1 MSKNPHTGMPG
12 RMTVAAKALAA
23 LENIDRHPPLLTRAS
38 SLLTHILGD
47 DARHATQQSPPGS
60 DEIVFTL
67 DDIQFRFVYGGTP
80 DDDFFQVNYLGA
92 PNGIIPVRTAA
103 GLGYALAVNLAA
115 IRAMFARA
123 NAPKST
129 ASVKFW

>member
-1 MSKNPHTGMPG
+1 MSKTSQTGMPG

-23 LENIDRHPPLLTRAS
+23 LESLDAQPSLLDRAISLLTR
-38 SLLTHILGD
+38 ILGD
-47 DARHATQQSPPGS
+47 DARHAIPQGQPCS

-67 DDIQFRFVYGGTP
+67 DDIQFRFVCGGTP

-92 PNGIIPVRTAA
+92 PNSLIPVRTSA

-115 IRAMFARA
+115 IRSMFARVTPRPTA
-123 NAPKST
+123 NT
-129 ASVKFW
+129 FTR